1 MALQLRFLLVIASFS
16 LFIYLIHKIKKS
28 QMKIEDSIYWI
39 FLSLCFLILS
49 IFPNIAIVIGKWM
62 GIESTVNLVFLVIIF
77 MLLVKSFLQSV
88 KISQMEYKINSLVQE
103 IAIKTYEDYAKEA
116 QNKYEICRSYINEQ
130 RME

>member
-77 MLLVKSFLQSV
+77 MLLVKCFLQSV

-116 QNKYEICRSYINEQ
+116 QNKHEIYRSYINE
-130 RME
+130 